1 MKKKSTGK
9 GLMLVGSL
17 RTNGITV
24 YMKQG
29 KMITRSST
37 SNEKR
42 SNTLPQFVQRLKMRH
57 SAALWMMLKY
67 CKTMF
72 TQQPSA
78 HSNFLSLANR
88 LPAVYVIKNMMQRAS
103 FLMKGIPV
111 SDGTLPPIQLRL
123 GEVNGTPALLTDL
136 KDGEWFRE
144 EKLWLYTAV
153 QDVEVDLVRFS
164 MRELARWDMTVVD
177 GHLALIGEEYADEM
191 KGWALVQVIG
201 DRCSSQTIITNCTY
215 YQQYTT
221 EEAFNRSVKSYGGL
235 TEKKW

>member
-29 KMITRSST
+29 KMITRSAS
-37 SNEKR
+37 SNERR
-42 SNTLPQFVQRLKMRH
+42 SNTLPQFIQRLKMRH
-57 SAALWMMLKY
+57 SAALWMMLKN

-72 TQQPSA
+72 TQHASA

-88 LPAVYVIKNMMQRAS
+88 LPPLYVIQGLMSRAS
-103 FLMKGIPV
+103 FLMPGIPV
-111 SDGTLPPIQLRL
+111 SDGTLSPIQLQL

-136 KDGEWFRE
+136 KDGEWFPDER
-144 EKLWLYTAV
+144 LWLYTAA
-153 QDVEVDLVRFS
+153 QEVELVRFS
-164 MRELARWDMTVVD
+164 MHKLSREDMTVVD
-177 GHLALIGEEYADEM
+177 GHLALIGKEYADEM